1 VNRTNLVPRLVVFL
15 FTLVLTTFPVVAV
28 AQAASAPTSART
40 TAGAAASPD
49 LAAMA
54 LTQTDL
60 ADAGLDGF
68 GLTYGWLGTLNDVA
82 NLIAE
87 DRAGTAPA
95 NTEHYAQLLRE
106 TGWQRTYQ
114 SGLATP
120 RSDDPSTFALRLR
133 SDITQYADDDGATRS
148 FAVWT
153 DDGEITTHTVDVLSW
168 DPEAGERPPVDEA
181 VLWRYDGV
189 QQSTGLPF
197 HSLELHLRLA
207 NLTASVALDDFGRE
221 QPDVAAIDSLA
232 RALVRRIEAV
242 LANEAL
248 GLSAAALR
256 FAVPA
261 EVPAYDNYARHDGQ
275 DVRFFGESVSAAK
288 QRAAS
293 YPDAEDM
300 YIVYETLPFGK
311 PEATDDILFRSYVY
325 QFANERDASAW
336 MKTATEGVPLVADA
350 PTFGD
355 ESYTCVCSD
364 TPSATGPVP
373 HGYGTVIRVGTR
385 VALFDLYATWD
396 ISLDAFADVAHLQVR
411 CLADGDCFQ
420 PASLPGSLLI
430 TATMQ

>member
-1 VNRTNLVPRLVVFL
+1 MNRTDFVSRLVALF
-15 FTLVLTTFPVVAV
+15 FTLVLTAVPVVAV
-28 AQAASAPTSART
+28 AKEGPAAKSVRTPARAVAPL
-40 TAGAAASPD
+40 D

-68 GLTYGWLGTLNDVA
+68 GLSYGWLGTLNDVA
-82 NLIAE
+82 DLIAE
-87 DRAGTAPA
+87 DRGGATPE

-120 RSDDPSTFALRLR
+120 RTDDPSKFALRLR
-133 SDITQYADDDGATRS
+133 SDITRYAAAAGAARS

-153 DDGEITTHTVDVLSW
+153 DTAEITTHTVEVLPW
-168 DPEAGERPPVDEA
+168 DPETGEEPPVDDA

-207 NLTASVALDDFGRE
+207 DLTASIALDDFGRE
-221 QPDVAAIDSLA
+221 QPDVAAIESLA
-232 RALVRRIEAV
+232 QALVRRIEAA
-242 LANEAL
+242 LANGDPA
-248 GLSAAALR
+248 LSAAALR

-261 EVPAYDNYARHDGQ
+261 EVPTYDNYARHDGQ
-275 DVRFFGESVSAAK
+275 DVRFFGEPAPAAK
-288 QRAAS
+288 RRAAS
-293 YPDAEDM
+293 YPDANVV
-300 YIVYETLPFGK
+300 YIVYETLPFGN
-311 PEATDDILFRSYVY
+311 PDATDDILFRAYVY
-325 QFANERDASAW
+325 QFTNERDASAW
-336 MKTATEGVPLVADA
+336 MKTATEGAPLIADA

-364 TPSATGPVP
+364 TPSATGPAP

-385 VALFDLYATWD
+385 VALFNLDATWD
-396 ISLDAFADVAHLQVR
+396 ISLDAFADVAHMQVH